1 MACVRDPHEALPVS
15 GNDCEEV
22 VSSRLAAVD
31 LSGSSAGSRPS
42 ILERAPDTMKLL
54 CSVFMKPSCISE
66 YSLTL
71 AALPLL
77 SLLVS

>member
-42 ILERAPDTMKLL
+42 ILEGHHEITSAP
-54 CSVFMKPSCISE
+54 
-66 YSLTL
+66 SL
-71 AALPLL
+71 
-77 SLLVS
+77 